1 MLLSYINIKINNLF
15 RVIYEQIEGK
25 TLKLLNLKP
34 FFYILKMNTK
44 ELRKLLKDNG
54 FNAYTYWGKDK
65 LINQAKI
72 NNLLPEQ
79 EELKPKEEPKPEQE
93 EPENISWQ
101 KQKQIRKKPVNV
113 KFIDME
119 TKEIKAFDSI
129 YKAAQY
135 LDKSPQ
141 TIRHYGLK
149 KGIWKKK
156 YQIIINEE

>member
-1 MLLSYINIKINNLF
+1 
-15 RVIYEQIEGK
+15 
-25 TLKLLNLKP
+25 
-34 FFYILKMNTK
+34 MNTK

-54 FNAYTYWGKDK
+54 VCAYTYWGKDK
-65 LINQAKI
+65 LTDLAKI
-72 NNLLPEQ
+72 NHLLPE
-79 EELKPKEEPKPEQE
+79 PKEEVPEPEPEPE

-101 KQKQIRKKPVNV
+101 KLKQIRKKPVNV
-113 KFIDME
+113 KFIDVE
-119 TKEIKAFDSI
+119 TKEVKAFDSI

-156 YQIIINEE
+156 YQIIINEEE

>member
-1 MLLSYINIKINNLF
+1 MH
-15 RVIYEQIEGK
+15 
-25 TLKLLNLKP
+25 
-34 FFYILKMNTK
+34 TK

-54 FNAYTYWGKDK
+54 VCAYTYWGKDK
-65 LINQAKI
+65 LISLAKI
-72 NNLLPEQ
+72 NHLLPEQ
-79 EELKPKEEPKPEQE
+79 EELKPE

-101 KQKQIRKKPVNV
+101 KQKQIRNKPVSV
-113 KFIDME
+113 KFVDVE
-119 TKEIKAFDSI
+119 TKEIKTFDSI

-156 YQIIINEE
+156 YQIIINEEE

>member
-1 MLLSYINIKINNLF
+1 
-15 RVIYEQIEGK
+15 
-25 TLKLLNLKP
+25 
-34 FFYILKMNTK
+34 MNTK

-54 FNAYTYWGKDK
+54 VCAYTYWGKDK
-65 LINQAKI
+65 LIDLAKI
-72 NNLLPEQ
+72 NHLLPE
-79 EELKPKEEPKPEQE
+79 PKEEVPEPEPEPE
-93 EPENISWQ
+93 EPKKISWQ
-101 KQKQIRKKPVNV
+101 KEKQIRNKPVNV
-113 KFIDME
+113 KLIDVE

-156 YQIIINEE
+156 YQIIINEEE

>member
-1 MLLSYINIKINNLF
+1 
-15 RVIYEQIEGK
+15 
-25 TLKLLNLKP
+25 
-34 FFYILKMNTK
+34 MNTK

-54 FNAYTYWGKDK
+54 VCAYTYWGKDK
-65 LINQAKI
+65 LIDLAKI
-72 NNLLPEQ
+72 NHLLPE
-79 EELKPKEEPKPEQE
+79 PKKETVEPEPEPE

-101 KQKQIRKKPVNV
+101 KLKQIRKKPVNV
-113 KFIDME
+113 KFIDVE
-119 TKEIKAFDSI
+119 TKEVKAFDSI

-156 YQIIINEE
+156 YQIIINEEE

>member
-1 MLLSYINIKINNLF
+1 MLYGQLY
-15 RVIYEQIEGK
+15 K

-54 FNAYTYWGKDK
+54 VCAYTYWTKDK
-65 LINQAKI
+65 LINLAKI

-79 EELKPKEEPKPEQE
+79 EELKPEEPEPEEPE

-101 KQKQIRKKPVNV
+101 KLKQIRKKPVNV
-113 KFIDME
+113 KFIDVE
-119 TKEIKAFDSI
+119 TKEVKAFDSI

>member
-1 MLLSYINIKINNLF
+1 
-15 RVIYEQIEGK
+15 
-25 TLKLLNLKP
+25 
-34 FFYILKMNTK
+34 MNTK

-54 FNAYTYWGKDK
+54 VCAYTYWGKDK
-65 LINQAKI
+65 LISLAKI
-72 NNLLPEQ
+72 NHLLPEQ
-79 EELKPKEEPKPEQE
+79 EELKQEEP

-101 KQKQIRKKPVNV
+101 KQKQIRNKPVNV
-113 KFIDME
+113 KFIDVE
-119 TKEIKAFDSI
+119 TKEVKAFDSI

-156 YQIIINEE
+156 YQIIINEEE

>member
-1 MLLSYINIKINNLF
+1 
-15 RVIYEQIEGK
+15 
-25 TLKLLNLKP
+25 
-34 FFYILKMNTK
+34 MNTK

-54 FNAYTYWGKDK
+54 VCAYTYWGKDK
-65 LINQAKI
+65 LISLAKI
-72 NNLLPEQ
+72 NHLLPEQ
-79 EELKPKEEPKPEQE
+79 EELKPKEPEEPEEPEP

-101 KQKQIRKKPVNV
+101 KLKQIRKKPVNV
-113 KFIDME
+113 KFIDVE
-119 TKEIKAFDSI
+119 TKEVKAFDSI

-156 YQIIINEE
+156 YQIIINEEE